1 MEKHKKQLDDV
12 TDFID
17 LCLII
22 WKYKL
27 IFLLFMFLGLILGL
41 TFTYQ
46 QETIYETKF
55 SVSVGHPAY
64 SSSLLNSSS
73 GVQELI
79 SNAELNPRKMPRI
92 IATSK
97 STNSTSFFI
106 IRSLEADI
114 HEEIT
119 NLFKEII
126 SQGLAL
132 QKSLALLDMANKKE
146 FGAIQIKEINRNKSL
161 PSSVISK
168 ISTDEILKQF
178 KVTFGPSI
186 TIQPNPKKYALLG
199 IFAGLL
205 LAGLFVGLSRFTE
218 LYKKKFF

>member
-1 MEKHKKQLDDV
+1 MEKHKKQLDNV

-27 IFLLFMFLGLILGL
+27 MFLLLMVLGLILGL
-41 TFTYQ
+41 AFAYQ

-64 SSSLLNSSS
+64 TSSLLKSSL
-73 GVQELI
+73 GMQELI
-79 SNAELNPRKMPRI
+79 SSAELNPRKMPRI
-92 IATSK
+92 ISTSK
-97 STNSTSFFI
+97 SAGSTSFFI
-106 IRSLEADI
+106 VRSLGADI

-132 QKSLALLDMANKKE
+132 QKSLSLIDMANKKE
-146 FGAIQIKEINRNKSL
+146 FGAIQIREIDGSQSL

-186 TIQPNPKKYALLG
+186 KIQPNPKKYGLLG
-199 IFAGLL
+199 IYAGLL
-205 LAGLFVGLSRFTE
+205 LAGLFVGLSLFTE
-218 LYKKKFF
+218 LYKKRFF